1 MQAPTC
7 KRLTVIRCPQQL
19 YIYLPSPLQVGEGR
33 LGVGDLRIE
42 KTNEKAAKSVVFSVT
57 VKGLY
62 VKGNAACN
70 LWSKRKQLKDAA
82 AVVAVP
88 IQRLVCSTY

>member
-1 MQAPTC
+1 MLSNCSHCMYKLLQHAEVC
-7 KRLTVIRCPQQL
+7 HACAA
-19 YIYLPSPLQVGEGR
+19 LQVGEGR